1 MVNQLKNLRKQFSQ
15 RTELV
20 KTQIHNHYGYEDDD
34 NTMSDTET
42 ASNAPS
48 TMANRLNILLGKNQS
63 IHEVKEPIK
72 KSELVKNLTLR
83 AIKSFISPI
92 KQQNLSYLLWLSI
105 LSTFYLYNLVS
116 ISLRFS
122 FDLKLNSTSMGNLY
136 WSTADYIAD
145 LVYLIDIF
153 AIKTRIK
160 FIKDGLWV
168 SDYKSMALN
177 HVKSL
182 NFLVI

>member
-1 MVNQLKNLRKQFSQ
+1 MTF
-15 RTELV
+15 E
-20 KTQIHNHYGYEDDD
+20 
-34 NTMSDTET
+34 
-42 ASNAPS
+42 
-48 TMANRLNILLGKNQS
+48 
-63 IHEVKEPIK
+63 
-72 KSELVKNLTLR
+72 NLTTR

-92 KQQNLSYLLWLSI
+92 KQQNLSYLLWLSV

-116 ISLRFS
+116 ITLRFS
-122 FDLKLNSTSMGNLY
+122 FDLKFSSENNSTSMGNMY

-145 LVYLIDIF
+145 FVYLIDIF

-160 FIKDGLWV
+160 FIKNGLWV

-182 NFLVI
+182 NFLVIF